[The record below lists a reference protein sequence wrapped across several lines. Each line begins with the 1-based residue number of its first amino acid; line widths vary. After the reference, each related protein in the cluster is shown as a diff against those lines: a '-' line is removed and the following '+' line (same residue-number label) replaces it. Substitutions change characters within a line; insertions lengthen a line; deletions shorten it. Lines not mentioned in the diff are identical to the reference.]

1 MQVQYV
7 SQMLA
12 LPVMCLGLI
21 WGLDQG
27 VCAVCVCVPACCH
40 ISSLLCLCTSLPLR
54 PSFVMWHVS

>member
-1 MQVQYV
+1 MRVQYV

-27 VCAVCVCVPACCH
+27 VCAVCVCAFLLAAISAVCCVCV
-40 ISSLLCLCTSLPLR
+40 LVCR
-54 PSFVMWHVS
+54 